1 MASKATT
8 LTMID
13 PVLTALIPVRA
24 ELATGGLLYKNLLA
38 WAQRMQGHR
47 EGVLSD
53 LVQALAT
60 VPTTET
66 KEA

>member
-1 MASKATT
+1 M
-8 LTMID
+8 LD
-13 PVLTALIPVRA
+13 PVVTALLPVRA
-24 ELATGGLLYKNLLA
+24 ELATQRLLYKNLLA

-60 VPTTET
+60 VPD
-66 KEA
+66 KEE